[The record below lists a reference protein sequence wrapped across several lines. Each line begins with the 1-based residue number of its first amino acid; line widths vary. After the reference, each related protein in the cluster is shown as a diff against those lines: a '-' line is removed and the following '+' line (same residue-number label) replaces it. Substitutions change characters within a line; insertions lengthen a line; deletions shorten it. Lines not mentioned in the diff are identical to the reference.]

1 MMKDDALTIDEVAKT
16 LKVSKLT
23 VYDLVKKGEIVS
35 YRVGRQIRVEREA
48 LQNYKD
54 QAHTKAPTTNQMKAP
69 IIISGQDNSLDI
81 LAKQLNMAFPS
92 DQFLRSYMGS
102 LDGLVAMYQNEA
114 DIVSTHLFDGD
125 TETYNIPYIRKILV
139 NKSFIV
145 LHLMK
150 RKAGLYVAKE
160 NPKKI
165 TNWKS
170 LQQPN
175 ITIANREVGAGARV
189 LLDEQLRLHSID
201 KHQINGYNNIY
212 TSHIDVA
219 SAVASGNADVGIG
232 IEQVAKLA
240 NIKFVEQIEE
250 NYDLVILNT
259 AENKELI
266 AHIMN
271 ILHDDTFIQMLQSLH
286 YGTDRTGEIMYKQ

>member
-35 YRVGRQIRVEREA
+35 YRVGRQIRVERDA
-48 LQNYKD
+48 LQNYKN
-54 QAHTKAPTTNQMKAP
+54 QAYTNTSTTNQMKEP

-81 LAKQLNMAFPS
+81 LAKQLNIAFPS
-92 DQFLRSYMGS
+92 NQFLRSYMSS

-114 DIVSTHLFDGD
+114 NIVSTHLFDGD
-125 TETYNIPYIRKILV
+125 TKTYNIPYIRKILV
-139 NKSFIV
+139 NKPFIV
-145 LHLMK
+145 FHLMK
-150 RKAGLYVAKE
+150 RKAGLYVAKG
-160 NPKKI
+160 NPKNI
-165 TNWKS
+165 TSWES

-175 ITIANREVGAGARV
+175 VTMANREVGAGARV

-201 KHQINGYNNIY
+201 KHKINGYNNVY

-219 SAVASGNADVGIG
+219 SAIASGKADVGVG

-240 NIKFVEQIEE
+240 NIEFIEQIKES
-250 NYDLVILNT
+250 YDLVILNT
-259 AENKELI
+259 PENKEI
-266 AHIMN
+266 ITHTMN

-286 YGTDRTGEIMYKQ
+286 YGTDYTGEIIYKQ

>member
-23 VYDLVKKGEIVS
+23 VYDLVKKGEIAS
-35 YRVGRQIRVEREA
+35 YRVGRQIRVERDA
-48 LQNYKD
+48 LQSYKN
-54 QAHTKAPTTNQMKAP
+54 QANTKTPITNQMNAP

-81 LAKQLNMAFPS
+81 LAKELNIAFPS
-92 DQFLRSYMGS
+92 EQFLRSYMGS

-114 DIVSTHLFDGD
+114 NIVSTHLFDGD
-125 TETYNIPYIRKILV
+125 TKTYNIPYIRKILV
-139 NKSFIV
+139 NKPFIV

-150 RKAGLYVAKE
+150 RKAGLYVTKE
-160 NPKKI
+160 NPKNI

-175 ITIANREVGAGARV
+175 ITMANREVGAGARV

-201 KHQINGYNNIY
+201 KHKISGYNNVY

-219 SAVASGNADVGIG
+219 SAIASGKADVGVG

-240 NIKFVEQIEE
+240 NIEFVEQIEE
-250 NYDLVILNT
+250 SYDLVILNT
-259 AENKELI
+259 PENKEMI
-266 AHIMN
+266 AHTMN

-286 YGTDRTGEIMYKQ
+286 YGTNQTGEILYKQ